1 MTSLIDI
8 SSLKKGDI
16 FYKSELRGVSKC
28 EMYDEDIQE
37 YGSFAV
43 TINENKESLR
53 FILKEDYEYLFY
65 TQAEAEK
72 MVEKIPEKLVD
83 EFLEEDKWIHEL
95 IDKYD
100 RSVNDIYVVAM
111 KKAIKIKT
119 GIEV

>member
-1 MTSLIDI
+1 MIDI
-8 SSLKKGDI
+8 STLKKGDI
-16 FYKSELRGVSKC
+16 FYKAELRGVSKC

-43 TINENKESLR
+43 TINDNKESLR

-65 TQAEAEK
+65 TEAEAEK

-83 EFLEEDKWIHEL
+83 ELLEDDKWIHEL

-111 KKAIKIKT
+111 KKAINIKT

>member
-1 MTSLIDI
+1 MIDL
-8 SSLKKGDI
+8 SNLKKGDI
-16 FYKSELRGVSKC
+16 FYKAELMGVSKC

-43 TINENKESLR
+43 TINDNKESLR

-65 TQAEAEK
+65 TREDAEK
-72 MVEKIPEKLVD
+72 MVERIPDKLVED
-83 EFLEEDKWIHEL
+83 LLEDDKWIQEL
-95 IDKYD
+95 MDKYE

-119 GIEV
+119 GLVI

>member
-1 MTSLIDI
+1 MIDT

-16 FYKSELRGVSKC
+16 FYKAELSGVSKC

-37 YGSFAV
+37 FGSFAV
-43 TINENKESLR
+43 TLNDNKESLR

-65 TQAEAEK
+65 TEEEAEK
-72 MVEKIPEKLVD
+72 QVEKIPEKLVED
-83 EFLEEDKWIHEL
+83 FLEDDLWVKEL
-95 IDKYD
+95 IEKYE

-119 GIEV
+119 GVDV